1 MPSSEVI
8 NFIYRRPG
16 RAFSIENVFDAVY
29 REVGSS
35 LAAKKTFMT
44 RHRANA
50 LSILRN
56 TETAR
61 SSQTAVN
68 HITGDVHYVMLGLD
82 QRNNN
87 ILTVHDLVSLE
98 YLTGPKRAIARH
110 LWYMLPMKRA
120 THVTAISG
128 KTARE
133 LVELMP
139 EVQEKL
145 TVIHDP
151 VSPVFEHTP
160 KPNLEPR
167 PRLLHL
173 GTKPNKNLARVTE
186 ALEGLEVELVVI
198 GRLEEEDRE
207 KLSKASFCHQNLHGL
222 TNEQI
227 VEQYQKCDIVVF
239 PSLYEGFGLPIVE
252 ANAVGRPVVT
262 SKIEP
267 MVEVA
272 GGSALLVD
280 PRSVEEIREAVEALV
295 ADQTRRAELVDKGL
309 ENAKRF
315 SVGEI
320 ASKYMALYEK
330 GARKN

>member
-1 MPSSEVI
+1 MPSSAVI
-8 NFIYRRPG
+8 NFIYRRTG

-29 REVGSS
+29 REVSSS
-35 LAAKKTFMT
+35 LRAKRTFMT

-50 LSILRN
+50 LAILRN

-61 SSQTAVN
+61 RSQTAVN
-68 HITGDVHYVMLGLD
+68 HITGDVHYVMMGLD

-98 YLTGPKRAIARH
+98 YLTGLKRSIARH
-110 LWYMLPMKRA
+110 LWFVLPMKRA

-145 TVIHDP
+145 HVIHDP
-151 VSPVFEHTP
+151 VSPIFEHAP
-160 KPNLEPR
+160 KPKLETR

-173 GTKPNKNLARVTE
+173 GTKPNKNLARVMD
-186 ALEGLEVELVVI
+186 ALEGLDVELVVI
-198 GRLEEEDRE
+198 GRLNEEDRDR
-207 KLSKASFCHQNLHGL
+207 LSKASFEYQNLHGL
-222 TNEQI
+222 TKEQI
-227 VEQYQKCDIVVF
+227 VEQYEKCDIVLF

-252 ANAVGRPVVT
+252 ANAVGRPVIT
-262 SKIEP
+262 SKLEP

-280 PRSVEEIREAVEALV
+280 PRSVAEIREAVEALV
-295 ADQTRRAELVDKGL
+295 ADDERRAELVDMGL

-315 SVGEI
+315 GVGEI

-330 GARKN
+330 GARQS